1 MSTTTEIE
9 KKNLE
14 AHVEICAERYK
25 NLETKLQNL
34 DERIDGLDG
43 RMDKVEGHL
52 IAIKDA
58 VTAGDEKSSNRTFN
72 VIVTIFGVILTALL
86 GIIARGLFQ

>member
-25 NLETKLQNL
+25 NLETKLENVEQRIDSL
-34 DERIDGLDG
+34 DER
-43 RMDKVEGHL
+43 MDKFEEHL
-52 IAIKDA
+52 VDIKAA
-58 VTAGDEKSSNRTFN
+58 VTAGDEKANSRT
-72 VIVTIFGVILTALL
+72 ITILVSVFGVILTALL
-86 GIIARGLFQ
+86 GIIAKGLFH

>member
-58 VTAGDEKSSNRTFN
+58 VTAGDEKASNRTFN

>member
-1 MSTTTEIE
+1 MSTTEIE
-9 KKNLE
+9 KKSLE

-25 NLETKLQNL
+25 NLETKLENL
-34 DERIDGLDG
+34 DERIDVLDG

-58 VTAGDEKSSNRTFN
+58 VTAGDEKSSNRTITIL
-72 VIVTIFGVILTALL
+72 VSIFGVILTALL